1 MGLKKS
7 VFLFSGFGTQFDSMG
22 ENLYSSDEV
31 FKNYM
36 DQLDVIAIDISGK
49 SVIED
54 FFDKK
59 SSNIKHDLF
68 STLTMLYM
76 VQYSLAEMYIEKG
89 VEPDCLMGFSLG
101 ETVAA
106 SVSMIL
112 DPSDIISLFFS
123 EAQVLSHYS
132 FETETLFVYKSS
144 EFIDDHPELFENSQV
159 ICNYSSSHSIISIPK
174 DKELFFIRSLK
185 EEGIISY
192 KMPINIPFHTTGI
205 ADLYDSLFP
214 LFEKLRMQKGKI
226 PVISTLADHDKI
238 QPSAEYF
245 WNVIC
250 QRICFSEKLKEISDP
265 DIFFID
271 CSPASAC
278 SNYVKYNK
286 ISNKCFSSPFY
297 QKSNHKINDLNITK
311 LINDIKTY
319 QGKEY

>member
-1 MGLKKS
+1 MGLKK

-22 ENLYSSDEV
+22 ENLYSCDVV

-36 DQLDVIAIDISGK
+36 DHLDTIAADISGR
-49 SVIED
+49 SVIKD
-54 FFDKK
+54 YFDKK
-59 SSNIKHDLF
+59 SLNSKNDLF
-68 STLTMLYM
+68 SSLTMLYM

-89 VEPDCLMGFSLG
+89 VDPDYLMGFSLG

-123 EAQVLSHYS
+123 ETQVLSHYS

-144 EFIDDHPELFENSQV
+144 EFIDKHPELFENSQV
-159 ICNYSSSHSIISIPK
+159 ICSYSSSHSIISIPK
-174 DKELFFIRSLK
+174 NKGLFFINSLK
-185 EEGIISY
+185 EKGIISY
-192 KMPINIPFHTTGI
+192 KMPINIPFHTTGMLE
-205 ADLYDSLFP
+205 LYDSLFP
-214 LFEKLRMQKGKI
+214 LFEKLRMRKGVI
-226 PVISTLADHDKI
+226 PVISTLADYDII

-250 QRICFSEKLKEISDP
+250 QRICFSEKLKEISDH

-278 SNYVKYNK
+278 LNYVKYNK

-297 QKSNHKINDLNITK
+297 QKSNYKINDLNITK
-311 LINDIKTY
+311 LINDIKSY
-319 QGKEY
+319 